1 MEKYIDQFLDDDL
14 DIETTFND
22 YGTFFNM
29 LNRRGLIYKL
39 ENYEGENINH
49 FLIWLFNTDKQ
60 EFRRKVVSYLSG
72 DLVIDESGN
81 ISLDVN
87 DLEDLSYLFCKNSRI
102 SSRETVRSILNGEYD
117 SDLGGY
123 SATDDVYRDVIR
135 NLNPKNYAIL
145 RKYIVDSLEG
155 VEISTDEFE
164 FIDDSNVDEAIR
176 DEDTMNSL
184 LDNELYELNSSLYSL
199 YDQAHGS
206 SLIDE
211 YRQDIFRELDDFF
224 SGDGEYIRIP
234 SKYSESGTQQ
244 RFRIPVSTNFDNII
258 VDYLIDNKDYGD
270 TGKLSYYGSYLDLLE
285 SQIECLKVNWTDY
298 PSSSEVDELINE
310 LFTDY
315 I

>member
-14 DIETTFND
+14 DIEITFND
-22 YGTFFNM
+22 YGTFFNL

-39 ENYEGENINH
+39 ENYEGDNLNY
-49 FLIWLFNTDKQ
+49 FLIWLFNTDKK

-87 DLEDLSYLFCKNSRI
+87 DVEDLSYLFCKNSRI

-206 SLIDE
+206 VLIDE

-234 SKYSESGTQQ
+234 SKYSKSGTQQ

-285 SQIECLKVNWTDY
+285 SQIECLTVRWTDY
-298 PSSSEVDELINE
+298 PSSSEVDELMNE